1 MSEILDRSKS
11 YLRIFTEDFVT
22 DYTLPKFHK
31 ILDNLDDN
39 IKEKIKEK
47 EKLVKYV
54 ESIEPYYRS
63 NSRLVKKYDASKVLK
78 DSKLVDL
85 EFFKSLEADDLTAI
99 LENEEDH
106 ERYNKSRV
114 FEEMSVTSEDPDSI
128 EPVIR
133 LISDA
138 NNDEETKDH
147 KLEEGQ
153 EKPGFFKRL
162 FKKKKVDKKGE
173 VVPETKPEIDVLE
186 FFSIIKLESTKQVE
200 AYYSRIEAYLR
211 ALKQAQDMGQT
222 ALKDRLIGMMFIA
235 KYESLLKAGGF
246 GTRIKE
252 GQVVEFVKKTEKGV
266 SLDYIKNYARPI
278 PQEVIDKKLK
288 ADNLHVFDNYVVLHY
303 DPQKKSYAQTSKEKE
318 IERQKK
324 ADPIL
329 FGLINGSRNLYYI
342 ADWIDEYCDLTLDKF
357 LKVTDNKD
365 IKIEDKIRL
374 YK

>member
-1 MSEILDRSKS
+1 MNEILDRSES
-11 YLRIFTEDFVT
+11 YLRIFTENFVT

-31 ILDNLDDN
+31 ILDKVDID
-39 IKEKIKEK
+39 IKEKLSER
-47 EKLVKYV
+47 EKLIKYV
-54 ESIEPYYRS
+54 ESIEPYYS
-63 NSRLVKKYDASKVLK
+63 PNSRLVRKYNASRVLK

-85 EFFKSLEADDLTAI
+85 EFFKNLEADDLTAI
-99 LENEEDH
+99 LENEADRS
-106 ERYNKSRV
+106 RYNESRV
-114 FEEMSVTSEDPDSI
+114 FEELTDPDSI
-128 EPVIR
+128 GPNIG
-133 LISDA
+133 LLSFSD
-138 NNDEETKDH
+138 DEKVKDH
-147 KLEEGQ
+147 KPEETQ

-162 FKKKKVDKKGE
+162 FKKKKAEKKE
-173 VVPETKPEIDVLE
+173 EVVVPEAEEKPEIDVLE

-200 AYYSRIEAYLR
+200 AYYSRIETYLK

-222 ALKDRLIGMMFIA
+222 ALKDKLIGMMFIA

-246 GTRIKE
+246 GTRIRE
-252 GQVVEFVKKTEKGV
+252 EQVVEFVKKTEKGV

-329 FGLINGSRNLYYI
+329 FGLIKGSRNLYYV

-357 LKVTDNKD
+357 LKVTDDKD

-374 YK
+374 FK

>member
-1 MSEILDRSKS
+1 MNEILDRSES
-11 YLRIFTEDFVT
+11 YLRIFTENFVT

-31 ILDNLDDN
+31 ILDNVDID
-39 IKEKIKEK
+39 IKEKLSER
-47 EKLVKYV
+47 EKLTKYV
-54 ESIEPYYRS
+54 ESIEPYYSS
-63 NSRLVKKYDASKVLK
+63 NSRLVRKYNASRVLK

-85 EFFKSLEADDLTAI
+85 EFFKNLEADDLTAI
-99 LENEEDH
+99 LENEADRS
-106 ERYNKSRV
+106 RYNESRV
-114 FEEMSVTSEDPDSI
+114 FEELTDPDSI
-128 EPVIR
+128 EPNIR
-133 LISDA
+133 LLSISD
-138 NNDEETKDH
+138 DEKVKDH
-147 KLEEGQ
+147 KPEETQ

-162 FKKKKVDKKGE
+162 FKKKKAEKKE
-173 VVPETKPEIDVLE
+173 EVVVPEEKPEIDILE

-200 AYYSRIEAYLR
+200 AYYSRIETYLK

-222 ALKDRLIGMMFIA
+222 ALKDKLIGMMFIA

-246 GTRIKE
+246 GTRIQE

-329 FGLINGSRNLYYI
+329 FGLIKGSRNLYYV

-357 LKVTDNKD
+357 LKVTDDKD

-374 YK
+374 FK

>member
-11 YLRIFTEDFVT
+11 YLSIFTEDFVT

-31 ILDNLDDN
+31 ILVKIDNEV
-39 IKEKIKEK
+39 KENLKER

-54 ESIEPYYRS
+54 ESIEPYYTS
-63 NSRLVKKYDASKVLK
+63 NSRIVKKYRASKDLM
-78 DSKLVDL
+78 DSTLVDI
-85 EFFKSLEADDLTAI
+85 EFFKNLEADDLTAI
-99 LENEEDH
+99 LENEADH
-106 ERYNKSRV
+106 NRYKRSRV
-114 FEEMSVTSEDPDSI
+114 FEEMTVLPDDPDSI
-128 EPVIR
+128 EPNIR
-133 LISDA
+133 LLSFGD
-138 NNDEETKDH
+138 DEKTKP
-147 KLEEGQ
+147 KSEESQ
-153 EKPGFFKRL
+153 EKLGFFKRL
-162 FKKKKVDKKGE
+162 FKKKKKNDEKKEE
-173 VVPETKPEIDVLE
+173 VIPEEKPEIDVLE

-200 AYYSRIEAYLR
+200 AYYSRIESYLK

-222 ALKDRLIGMMFIA
+222 ALKDKLIGMMFIA

-252 GQVVEFVKKTEKGV
+252 EQVVEFVKKTEKGV

-303 DPQKKSYAQTSKEKE
+303 DPQKKSYAQTSREKE
-318 IERQKK
+318 LERQKK

-357 LKVTDNKD
+357 LKVTDSKD
-365 IKIEDKIRL
+365 IKIEDKIRIF
-374 YK
+374 K